1 MNQPKYYI
9 ANQTTKISYK
19 LSDGKQLLERYRLKS
34 VLGKGG
40 FGCVYAGVRVSDS
53 LPVALKFINCQGVKM
68 DPRNEQ
74 LPMEVSLLHK
84 LSHIPGVIK
93 MIEACWLGEK
103 LVIVMERVQS
113 CMDLYEFCKTKSPS
127 LEMITSLFR
136 QLVQTVLQCH
146 KAGIYHRDIKL
157 ENVLVDLRTNT
168 IKLIDFGC
176 ASHFQPV
183 YYDLKG
189 THGFIPPEM
198 YRDGQCNGEASE
210 VWSLGV
216 LLYVMV
222 CRRRLYENIHELQQL
237 EQIPI
242 YFPNYVPMQCRNLIT
257 SLLQFDWYA
266 RPSLEKVLAHNFL
279 QKNPFY
285 QSKSARHFA
294 HHPTLN
300 LPLVAVRP

>member
-1 MNQPKYYI
+1 MYRYYPTDPVYEMI
-9 ANQTTKISYK
+9 DASTMKKSYS
-19 LSDGKQLLERYRLKS
+19 LGPVIGEGAFGS
-34 VLGKGG
+34 VR
-40 FGCVYAGVRVSDS
+40 AGTRVSDS
-53 LPVALKFINCQGVKM
+53 LPVAIKIIDKQRVTM
-68 DPRNEQ
+68 DPFDEHI
-74 LPMEVSLLHK
+74 PMEVSLLHK
-84 LSHIPGVIK
+84 LSHIPGVIQLLD
-93 MIEACWLGEK
+93 ASWLGDK

-146 KAGIYHRDIKL
+146 KAGVYHRDIKL